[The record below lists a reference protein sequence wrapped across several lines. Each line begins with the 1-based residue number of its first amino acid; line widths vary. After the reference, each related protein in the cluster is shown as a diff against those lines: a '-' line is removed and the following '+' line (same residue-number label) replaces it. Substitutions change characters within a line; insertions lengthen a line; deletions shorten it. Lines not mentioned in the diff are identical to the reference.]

1 MSKRHRDFQSLTEGV
16 LLAELATQT
25 PERLQQEAV
34 RWRDAFLRR
43 LEREFLPP
51 LDRRD
56 LTAMAERIATVCTS
70 LADAICFQPTEQR
83 SIPQTIMACTKA
95 LGAVIDE
102 LPFYRQPERFS
113 PTVTVL
119 RRCASEA
126 DRTFN
131 HAAACAT
138 DIHSLVVDLAWQRCA
153 AAFQAAAEAAVCAAI
168 NGV

>member
-1 MSKRHRDFQSLTEGV
+1 MVKRHRDFESLTEGV
-16 LLAELATQT
+16 RLAECADQS
-25 PERLQQEAV
+25 PGRLRQDAV

-56 LTAMAERIATVCTS
+56 LSALAERIAAVCLC
-70 LADAICFQPTEQR
+70 LADAIDLQPGVHPLPTA
-83 SIPQTIMACTKA
+83 ITACTAA
-95 LGAVIDE
+95 LRAVTKE

-113 PTVTVL
+113 PLVTAL

-126 DRTFN
+126 YRVYGR
-131 HAAACAT
+131 AAANAA
-138 DIHSLVVDLAWQRCA
+138 DIRSLVTYLAWQRCA
-153 AAFQAAAEAAVCAAI
+153 AAFRSAAEAAVCAAI